1 LRLWS
6 DASEF
11 GIRHSALISARWV
24 IAVLLAGTILRIVA
38 LPLAGTGDVTIWK
51 VWSFGGAHNVTS
63 MYGVGGSP
71 PNQRVVHWNGE
82 AMTVDYPPIALF
94 ELALVGRAFERW
106 DPLYRNSTAL
116 NVFIKLP
123 GLLFEIALLA
133 LVLTWGRRRYGA
145 AAARWAAVALWLNPA
160 LVLNASVL
168 GYLDPLMYVPLT
180 VAVVAASA
188 GAPGIAGACS
198 AIAILTKAQA
208 IFVMPVVV
216 SLVLCGGTRRWRDL
230 GTFAIAAAAIAAVVL
245 TPFIV
250 RGAWPNLVHALSR
263 LAAHDMLSAQ
273 AANLWWIVTWL
284 IRVADSIHD
293 WGWYRAVTQEV
304 RILQITA
311 ATAAGYPNFRII
323 GLALVGVA
331 TIFAVWLTPRARSLA
346 GAAAIAGWSA
356 YAYAMLA
363 AQVHENHLIPA
374 VPMLAAAA
382 ALDRRFRPVF
392 WMVSMV
398 AALNLYL
405 FYGAIPGSPP
415 LINRRTTVVDAT
427 VLLSVVNVAAFI
439 SLTRLLLR
447 SATPATTR

>member
-1 LRLWS
+1 MTE
-6 DASEF
+6 ASHSAL
-11 GIRHSALISARWV
+11 GIRHSPLTSSRWL
-24 IAVLLAGTILRIVA
+24 IAVLLAGTILRIVV
-38 LPLAGTGDVTIWK
+38 LPLGGTGDVTIWK
-51 VWSFGGAHNVTS
+51 VWSFGGAHNLTS

-82 AMTVDYPPIALF
+82 AMTVDYPPVALF
-94 ELALVGRAFERW
+94 ELALVGRAYEQW
-106 DPLYRNSTAL
+106 DPLYRDSRAL

-133 LVLTWGRRRYGA
+133 LVLTWGRQRYGA
-145 AAARWAAVALWLNPA
+145 AAARWAAMALWINPA

-180 VAVVAASA
+180 VAAVAASA
-188 GAPGIAGACS
+188 GGPGVAGACS
-198 AIAILTKAQA
+198 AMAILTKAQA
-208 IFVMPVVV
+208 IFVIPVVV
-216 SLVLCGGTRRWRDL
+216 SVVLCRSARRWRDL
-230 GTFAIAAAAIAAVVL
+230 ATFAIAAAAIAAMVL

-284 IRVADSIHD
+284 IRVVDSIRD

-311 ATAAGYPNFRII
+311 AMAAGYPNFRII

-331 TIFAVWLTPRARSLA
+331 TIFALWWTPRARSLA
-346 GAAAIAGWSA
+346 GAAALAGWSA
-356 YAYAMLA
+356 YAYAMLG

-374 VPMLAAAA
+374 VPILAVAA
-382 ALDRRFRPVF
+382 ALDRRLRSVF
-392 WMVSMV
+392 WMVSIV

-415 LINRRTTVVDAT
+415 LITRRTTVIDAT
-427 VLLSVVNVAAFI
+427 VLLSVVNVAVFVWI
-439 SLTRLLLR
+439 TRLLLR
-447 SATPATTR
+447 SATPATAR